1 MYGEEV
7 ATGSSHADN
16 LAPCLLG
23 GLVLARGGGPLDVVR
38 IPVPPTLHCVLIHPR
53 LRVDTRDARRLLP
66 VSIDLHDH
74 VAQAGNLAAVIA
86 GCYAGDLELIGRAVL
101 ARAQRPLNWVR
112 VVPATLKSVG
122 GFIAGFAPVAKMQG
136 DWPLSSQAPRVLLGF
151 AAAVL
156 SAVGMYL
163 SFVMV
168 SWSWNRGTLPPE
180 KQSLVYLMLH
190 PAEVPPLTVQTTNR
204 GSGEGRTRDETWHV
218 LTIIV
223 FFVAGVAGYMW
234 SGRGGG

>member
-1 MYGEEV
+1 MAWITGV
-7 ATGSSHADN
+7 AGS
-16 LAPCLLG
+16 LLG
-23 GLVLARGGGPLDVVR
+23 VALSCLV
-38 IPVPPTLHCVLIHPR
+38 TLWAAKTWPSF
-53 LRVDTRDARRLLP
+53 DNRLL
-66 VSIDLHDH
+66 I
-74 VAQAGNLAAVIA
+74 VAGL
-86 GCYAGDLELIGRAVL
+86 L
-101 ARAQRPLNWVR
+101 PLF
-112 VVPATLKSVG
+112 

-168 SWSWNRGTLPPE
+168 SWTWNEGTLPPE
-180 KQSLVYLMLH
+180 KRSLVYLMLH
-190 PAEVPPLTVQTTNR
+190 PSEVPPLTVQTTNR
-204 GSGEGRTRDETWHV
+204 GGGDGRTRDETWHV

-223 FFVAGVAGYMW
+223 FFVAGFAGYMW